1 MINASAK
8 RLKLKYAMNKQL
20 GVNITYAQM
29 VAMGNEPLV
38 RMLVNLKAH
47 HLAIETSKM
56 FDLGAKTITDVYV
69 DWAYTAM
76 ELLTGGEEA
85 ENTLAD
91 RIYERFNSLQSQ
103 KEAKI
108 NEIALTQIADR
119 AAKMGKKVIAK
130 KLLDKET
137 STTKKIPVL
146 LYMKEY
152 QKSLEEAFLGKDTNM
167 INMILIKFF
176 TAASD
181 EERLFLYQ
189 KILKISSE
197 LVSQLV
203 SFLRKTGNKKFLDE
217 LFTVARSD
225 PATHFE
231 LINNVGES
239 PGSYLTLN
247 RELRVAD
254 LLRTK
259 QLEVKKY
266 KDLADAQKD
275 TAASAVLDT
284 ELKVLDHCLKDR
296 ATLETPVQLFKV
308 GRTLHPV
315 QISRRYLRGVICARQ
330 RQRKLQIGL
339 LQIEREGVQVFP
351 EETALAEDIRTS
363 QTWQLHQAQGIR
375 DDPQQETRSAAMED
389 HSAED
394 SCC

>member
-20 GVNITYAQM
+20 GVNITYAQI
-29 VAMGNEPLV
+29 VALGNEMLI

-47 HLAIETSKM
+47 HLAIEASKM
-56 FDLGAKTITDVYV
+56 FDMGPKIITDVYV

-91 RIYERFNSLQSQ
+91 RIYERFNSLQNQ

-119 AAKMGKKVIAK
+119 AAKMDKKVIAK

-176 TAASD
+176 AAASD

-203 SFLRKTGNKKFLDE
+203 GFLRKTGNKKFLDE
-217 LFTVARSD
+217 LFAVGRND

-231 LINNVGES
+231 VINSAGE
-239 PGSYLTLN
+239 PPRSYTNLQK
-247 RELRVAD
+247 EARVAD
-254 LLRTK
+254 LLRSK
-259 QLEVKKY
+259 QVEVKKY

-275 TAASAVLDT
+275 AATSAILET
-284 ELKVLDHCLKDR
+284 ELKVLDFCLKDR
-296 ATLETPVQLFKV
+296 ATLETPAHLFKV
-308 GRTLHPV
+308 GRL
-315 QISRRYLRGVICARQ
+315 
-330 RQRKLQIGL
+330 
-339 LQIEREGVQVFP
+339 
-351 EETALAEDIRTS
+351 
-363 QTWQLHQAQGIR
+363 
-375 DDPQQETRSAAMED
+375 
-389 HSAED
+389 
-394 SCC
+394 

>member
-29 VAMGNEPLV
+29 VAMGNESLI
-38 RMLVNLKAH
+38 RMLINLKAH
-47 HLAIETSKM
+47 HLAIEASKI
-56 FDLGAKTITDVYV
+56 FDMGPKILTDVYV

-85 ENTLAD
+85 ENLLAD
-91 RIYERFNSLQSQ
+91 RIYERFNSLQNQ

-119 AAKMGKKVIAK
+119 AAKMDKKVIAK

-176 TAASD
+176 AAASD

-217 LFTVARSD
+217 FFSVTRND

-231 LINNVGES
+231 VVNSVGES
-239 PGSYLTLN
+239 PGSYITLN
-247 RELRVAD
+247 KEARVGD

-266 KDLADAQKD
+266 KELADAQKD
-275 TAASAVLDT
+275 TATSAILET
-284 ELKVLDHCLKDR
+284 ELKVLDYCLKDR
-296 ATLETPVQLFKV
+296 ATLETPVHTFKV
-308 GRTLHPV
+308 G
-315 QISRRYLRGVICARQ
+315 
-330 RQRKLQIGL
+330 
-339 LQIEREGVQVFP
+339 
-351 EETALAEDIRTS
+351 
-363 QTWQLHQAQGIR
+363 
-375 DDPQQETRSAAMED
+375 
-389 HSAED
+389 
-394 SCC
+394 

>member
-47 HLAIETSKM
+47 HLAIEASKM
-56 FDLGAKTITDVYV
+56 FDMGAKIITDVYV

-76 ELLTGGEEA
+76 ELLSTEEEA
-85 ENTLAD
+85 ENILAD

-119 AAKMGKKVIAK
+119 AAKMDKKVIAK

-176 TAASD
+176 AAASD

-189 KILKISSE
+189 KILRISPE

-203 SFLRKTGNKKFLDE
+203 SFLRKTVNKKFLDE
-217 LFTVARSD
+217 LFNVARND
-225 PATHFE
+225 PAMHFE
-231 LINNVGES
+231 LINTVGES
-239 PGSYLTLN
+239 PGSYVILN
-247 RELRVAD
+247 RDTRVAD
-254 LLRTK
+254 LLRAK

-266 KDLADAQKD
+266 KDLADSQKD
-275 TAASAVLDT
+275 TAASTMLET
-284 ELKVLDHCLKDR
+284 ELKVLDFCLKDR
-296 ATLETPVQLFKV
+296 ETLETPVQLFKV
-308 GRTLHPV
+308 DCSLELV
-315 QISRRYLRGVICARQ
+315 
-330 RQRKLQIGL
+330 
-339 LQIEREGVQVFP
+339 
-351 EETALAEDIRTS
+351 
-363 QTWQLHQAQGIR
+363 
-375 DDPQQETRSAAMED
+375 
-389 HSAED
+389 
-394 SCC
+394 